1 MAVTVPGPHPLHR
14 HAGDG
19 WVVCDQG
26 HRHWG
31 LHGAAGLLI
40 ARRASTGE
48 PAAVV
53 LQHRAL
59 WSDQGGTWGFPGGA
73 LAPGE
78 SAEVGALREAAE
90 EAGVPAVAVR
100 LLATDL
106 LDHGGWTYTTV
117 LAEAIA
123 AFEPAATD
131 TESLEVR
138 WVGLDDVAEL
148 PLLPAFGEAWPR
160 LRARLEAFPVG

>member
-1 MAVTVPGPHPLHR
+1 MTVPGPAPLHR

-19 WVVCDQG
+19 WVVCSQG

-31 LHGAAGLLI
+31 LHGAAGLLL
-40 ARRASTGE
+40 ARRPGGSGASD
-48 PAAVV
+48 AVV

-78 SAEVGALREAAE
+78 SAEVGALREAHE
-90 EAGVPAVAVR
+90 EAGVPAAAVR
-100 LLATDL
+100 LLTTVV

-117 LAEAIA
+117 LAEALTTFA
-123 AFEPAATD
+123 PAATD
-131 TESLEVR
+131 TESLEVA
-138 WVGLDDVAEL
+138 WVGLDDVDRL
-148 PLLPAFGEAWPR
+148 PLLPAFADAWPH
-160 LRARLEAFPVG
+160 LRALLEVAPRL

>member
-1 MAVTVPGPHPLHR
+1 MTVPGPAPLHR

-19 WVVCDQG
+19 WVVCSQG

-31 LHGAAGLLI
+31 LHGAAGLLL
-40 ARRASTGE
+40 ARRPGGSGASD
-48 PAAVV
+48 AVV

-78 SAEVGALREAAE
+78 SAEAGALREAAE

-100 LLATDL
+100 ILATDV

-117 LAEAIA
+117 LAEAISH
-123 AFEPAATD
+123 FEPAATD
-131 TESLEVR
+131 TESVEVR
-138 WVGLDDVAEL
+138 WVPLDDVEHL

-160 LRARLEAFPVG
+160 LRARLTGAPVD